1 MNLRLAVTHLA
12 ALSLLLLP
20 LTGGCS
26 GKTAAKTM
34 AWKTLEPG
42 LEFAEF
48 ESPRLDP
55 GPGAKIRVLRADPKL
70 FTVKLLTAAAD
81 AHPRAKTPRQWV
93 QEASLVAAINA
104 AMYQADHITSVSLMK
119 SGAVINNPRVSK
131 DKSVLAFDPL
141 DSTVPPLQIIDRE
154 HQDFET
160 LRRKYSSLVQSIRM
174 LSLDGQNVWEQQ
186 LHNRW
191 SIAAVGIDKRGR
203 ILFIHSRSPNT
214 VHDLIDMLLT
224 LPLDLK
230 NAMYTEGGPEAQ
242 MFVKS
247 GTVEYELTG
256 ALDAG
261 LQEGFADQPWPI
273 PNVLGL
279 SRKSAP

>member
-12 ALSLLLLP
+12 ALSLLLPP

-42 LEFAEF
+42 LS
-48 ESPRLDP
+48 SPSSSPQGSILAQAPRSSRPTRRSQALH
-55 GPGAKIRVLRADPKL
+55 RH
-70 FTVKLLTAAAD
+70 TAAD

-119 SGAVINNPRVSK
+119 SGAVINNPRVPRTR
-131 DKSVLAFDPL
+131 AFSSIR
-141 DSTVPPLQIIDRE
+141 STVRCRHFKSSIGD
-154 HQDFET
+154 HQDFGNVASQV
-160 LRRKYSSLVQSIRM
+160 LSLVQSIRM

-224 LPLDLK
+224 LPL
-230 NAMYTEGGPEAQ
+230 T
-242 MFVKS
+242 
-247 GTVEYELTG
+247 
-256 ALDAG
+256 
-261 LQEGFADQPWPI
+261 
-273 PNVLGL
+273 
-279 SRKSAP
+279 